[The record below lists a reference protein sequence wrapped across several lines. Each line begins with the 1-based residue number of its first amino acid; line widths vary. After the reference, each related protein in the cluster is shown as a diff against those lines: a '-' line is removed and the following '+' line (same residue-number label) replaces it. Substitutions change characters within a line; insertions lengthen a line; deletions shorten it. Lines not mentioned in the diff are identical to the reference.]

1 MLSKTLTPEEQNRY
15 ARHIALAE
23 IGECGQ
29 LRLKNGSVLLI
40 GCGGLG
46 SPIALYLAA
55 AGVGRIGLIDG
66 DRVSLSNLQRQVAHT
81 TADIG
86 RFKARSA
93 RDKMLAINPDIQVEA
108 ITEFATPTILEQ
120 LLPAYDFIIEA
131 TDSLD
136 MKYLVDDLCLRLGR
150 PYNHGAIS
158 EFEGQTMTI
167 LPGSTTFRQLFPEAP
182 AQPENQNGVNA
193 PRGPLGIV
201 PGILGTIQATEAIKY
216 LTGIGT
222 LLTDRLLRFNALTLE
237 FTTLKL

>member
-1 MLSKTLTPEEQNRY
+1 MLSAQLTSEERQRY
-15 ARHIALAE
+15 ARHITLPE
-23 IGECGQ
+23 FGEQGQ

-55 AGVGRIGLIDG
+55 AGVGRVGLVDG
-66 DRVSLSNLQRQVAHT
+66 DSVSLSNLQRQVAHA

-86 RFKARSA
+86 RFKAHSA
-93 RDKMLAINPDIQVEA
+93 RDKMLAINPAMQVEA
-108 ITEFATPTILEQ
+108 FTGFATASSLVK

-136 MKYLVDDLCLRLGR
+136 MKYLVDDMCLQLRR

-167 LPGSTTFRQLFPEAP
+167 LPGTTTFRQLFPEPPVGP
-182 AQPENQNGVNA
+182 AAQSGAA

-222 LLTDRLLRFNALTLE
+222 LLTDRLLRFNALTLD
-237 FTTLKL
+237 FTSLRL